1 MAECKK
7 EKMKV
12 LVCVDSGAQS
22 DWAFD
27 CKYKHVCCC
36 TPKSL
41 DSVSTKDQKLMTQ
54 S

>member
-27 CKYKHVCCC
+27 CKYKHVCC

-41 DSVSTKDQKLMTQ
+41 DKIGIKGLKLMTQ

>member
-12 LVCVDSGAQS
+12 LVCVDSGTQS

-27 CKYKHVCCC
+27 CKYKLVCC

-41 DSVSTKDQKLMTQ
+41 DSVSTKGQKLMTQ